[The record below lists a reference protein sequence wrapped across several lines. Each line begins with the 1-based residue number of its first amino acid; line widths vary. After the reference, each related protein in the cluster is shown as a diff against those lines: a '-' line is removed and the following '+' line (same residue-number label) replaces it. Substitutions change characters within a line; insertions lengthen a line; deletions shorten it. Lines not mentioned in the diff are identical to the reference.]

1 MGRAARTKT
10 SKAAVK
16 HTLKHARSPE
26 GLVVGIEALGLHEAA
41 SDDED
46 LEAVAASLSSSV
58 DAVAASLATSG
69 LGSGL
74 GSGMDTTHHGRERR
88 PAPGPAPQN
97 PTTLE
102 DEFLEHGVRVVE
114 GDWAAPRR
122 AGARAVG
129 LARLEAAGL
138 AVTAVAF
145 LDPRDAA
152 FTCVVGQGAVPL
164 DALLRDA
171 AIAKAHH
178 GPLAGAHCVDV
189 AALSPPR
196 PPPPVEIGIAPPAR
210 QTLAD
215 LYGFAYA
222 ARPVEASHVDGDV
235 VRRSVSPHVYLRK
248 LARAR
253 AFATLLTHAA
263 LSAMVSSGDTRIDAL
278 VTVAAARRHRRQRR
292 RAREAVRMASKGR
305 CTAASFFRRFVALR
319 RATLVPPPAASA
331 SRFPP
336 PPVRAAQPNALDLG
350 RAQAAVLGVAPPAT
364 PPPSQRSPDAGPR
377 SAPELPA
384 RRRGRLDPGAD
395 SRFLTWGDDYSPPQ
409 STR

>member
-1 MGRAARTKT
+1 MC
-10 SKAAVK
+10 
-16 HTLKHARSPE
+16 
-26 GLVVGIEALGLHEAA
+26 I
-41 SDDED
+41 
-46 LEAVAASLSSSV
+46 
-58 DAVAASLATSG
+58 
-69 LGSGL
+69 
-74 GSGMDTTHHGRERR
+74 
-88 PAPGPAPQN
+88 
-97 PTTLE
+97 
-102 DEFLEHGVRVVE
+102 
-114 GDWAAPRR
+114 
-122 AGARAVG
+122 
-129 LARLEAAGL
+129 
-138 AVTAVAF
+138 
-145 LDPRDAA
+145 RD
-152 FTCVVGQGAVPL
+152 
-164 DALLRDA
+164 
-171 AIAKAHH
+171 
-178 GPLAGAHCVDV
+178 
-189 AALSPPR
+189 S
-196 PPPPVEIGIAPPAR
+196 
-210 QTLAD
+210 

-235 VRRSVSPHVYLRK
+235 VRRSVAPHVYLRK